1 MSNIFLHCHVVRGH
15 ATLNTKQSIGVAHE
29 FSVDDICME

>member
-1 MSNIFLHCHVVRGH
+1 MTVLIFAVRGH